1 MFFQGGA
8 AAGATLN
15 TLEQTADIASYTYS
29 SKETGKPAN
38 QFDVTQ
44 LAVTTVASGGFVWIG
59 SLILPKLGSLFKT
72 IWNSPTAYN
81 PTSVRIVQPRISED
95 LRSLIG
101 SLADST
107 GSNIIVHAGGR
118 YRTPSGE
125 YVDIPGAGTLSV
137 DNAIE
142 WLESIGG
149 RIPRLLN
156 KDAGSR
162 EQAFQA
168 AKMAMEFKIASRNAM
183 QDANAAMQLN
193 VTDPLKMHANYIDE
207 LEGQFGGN
215 ALNDRV
221 IQASV
226 LSTQKNPVKPNIDP
240 SCFVA
245 GTLVHTKEGLV
256 PIEQIKVGDWV
267 LSKPENGEGGQ
278 TYKRVTQTF
287 VHEDKEV
294 FLLTYSKVQGDPR
307 SKDCKEWEGQLIV
320 TREHPF
326 FVKGKG
332 WKEVFY
338 LEDNDTFEMSDGS
351 EDVSFWKNEIL
362 RVTETN
368 NVAWVLFEDSDEGR
382 PVDFRTYPYVL
393 GTEVDLD
400 NYELIYDAWTFR
412 QVFNIE
418 VEDYHTYYTSPG
430 HACGF
435 FK

>member
-1 MFFQGGA
+1 MAIGP
-8 AAGATLN
+8 LN
-15 TLEQTADIASYTYS
+15 
-29 SKETGKPAN
+29 
-38 QFDVTQ
+38 
-44 LAVTTVASGGFVWIG
+44 
-59 SLILPKLGSLFKT
+59 
-72 IWNSPTAYN
+72 
-81 PTSVRIVQPRISED
+81 
-95 LRSLIG
+95 
-101 SLADST
+101 
-107 GSNIIVHAGGR
+107 
-118 YRTPSGE
+118 
-125 YVDIPGAGTLSV
+125 
-137 DNAIE
+137 
-142 WLESIGG
+142 
-149 RIPRLLN
+149 
-156 KDAGSR
+156 
-162 EQAFQA
+162 
-168 AKMAMEFKIASRNAM
+168 
-183 QDANAAMQLN
+183 ANAAMQLN